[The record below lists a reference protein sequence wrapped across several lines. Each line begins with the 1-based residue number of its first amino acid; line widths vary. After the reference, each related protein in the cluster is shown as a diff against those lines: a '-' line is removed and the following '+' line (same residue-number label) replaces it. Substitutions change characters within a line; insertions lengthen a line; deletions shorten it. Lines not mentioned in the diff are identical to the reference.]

1 LREEL
6 GRGGR
11 CYADV
16 AVPAEPEPYLP
27 FPVPREAIPLAREYR
42 STMLRST
49 VAILEQRGLHERY
62 VAELAPE
69 HREAILGSVPAVWLP
84 LEVGMAHYEAC
95 DRLGLTEI
103 EQASIGWETARR
115 FHGPVMMTA
124 LRLAGSVSS
133 PWFAA
138 SLAHRNWG
146 RVWKGSAMAITR
158 LASDEALVELAG
170 WPASRIAYARVAF
183 RGALRG
189 TVEYFCRR
197 AQLSEVRHL
206 RTDTSLGFRVKW
218 F

>member
-1 LREEL
+1 MSAAPEL
-6 GRGGR
+6 
-11 CYADV
+11 
-16 AVPAEPEPYLP
+16 YLP

-49 VAILEQRGLHERY
+49 VAILAQRGLYDRY

-69 HREAILGSVPAVWLP
+69 HRDVITASVAAQWLP

-103 EQASIGWETARR
+103 EQASIGWETSRR

-138 SLAHRNWG
+138 TLAHRNWG
-146 RVWKGSAMAITR
+146 RVWKGSAMAVSRIGPE
-158 LASDEALVELAG
+158 EALVELAG
-170 WPASRIAYARVAF
+170 WPAARIGYARVAF

-197 AQLSEVRHL
+197 AQIYEVRQL
-206 RTDTSLGFRVKW
+206 CTETTLGFRVRW

>member
-1 LREEL
+1 VT
-6 GRGGR
+6 
-11 CYADV
+11 A
-16 AVPAEPEPYLP
+16 PPEPYLP

-49 VAILEQRGLHERY
+49 VAILAQRGLYDRY

-69 HREAILGSVPAVWLP
+69 HREAITATVPALWLP
-84 LEVGMAHYEAC
+84 LEVGIAHYEAC
-95 DRLGLTEI
+95 DRLGLSEL

-124 LRLAGSVSS
+124 LRLAGSVAS

-138 SLAHRNWG
+138 TLVHRNWG
-146 RVWKGSAMAITR
+146 RVWKGSAMAVSR
-158 LASDEALVELAG
+158 AGPHEALVELEG
-170 WPASRIAYARVAF
+170 WPAARIDYARVAF

-206 RTDTSLGFRVKW
+206 RTETSLGFRVRW